1 MEIRTTYPKPEA
13 FLAPVASAD
22 QKKLA
27 ISDSD
32 AEKNKPVT
40 GDAVTLSKEALK
52 LSQSVT
58 PQNDVKLAQIE
69 SPDQAKKIADQ
80 LNSEIRSNL
89 GQAQQAFG
97 NIFQVNFKPLLG

>member
-13 FLAPVASAD
+13 LLTPVTSPD
-22 QKKLA
+22 QKKLT

-52 LSQSVT
+52 LSQSLT
-58 PQNDVKLAQIE
+58 PQDDVKPVQIE
-69 SPDQAKKIADQ
+69 SLDQAKKIADQ
-80 LNSEIRSNL
+80 LNSGIRNNL